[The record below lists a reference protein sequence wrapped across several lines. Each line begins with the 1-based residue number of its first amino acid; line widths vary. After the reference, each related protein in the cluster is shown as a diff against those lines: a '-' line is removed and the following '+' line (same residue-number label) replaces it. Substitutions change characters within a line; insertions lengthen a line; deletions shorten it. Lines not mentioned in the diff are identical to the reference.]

1 MKEYHQ
7 FTLLPGRCETERCI
21 SLTKFWYQAEAKG
34 KYTKCMALETAQNTL
49 MTCCTI
55 LQWQNKAMCSKSLR
69 KREQKVFVSRRLAQ
83 LCLLLHYVI
92 VRRSAVTDDFCLVP
106 LTTTP
111 FSWMQTDNPSV
122 PVPLNRKKKSI
133 SIDYD
138 WLLLRRFEESPIE
151 KWLLRLQDLS
161 GSRNIS
167 RALSQVVL
175 FSRIRSDCR
184 SGVRIINH
192 ILQSN

>member
-49 MTCCTI
+49 MTCCPI

-111 FSWMQTDNPSV
+111 FSWMQTDHPSV
-122 PVPLNRKKKSI
+122 PVPLNRKKKI
-133 SIDYD
+133 YKY
-138 WLLLRRFEESPIE
+138 W
-151 KWLLRLQDLS
+151 LRLASVATIWRVPHRKMAFTPS
-161 GSRNIS
+161 GS
-167 RALSQVVL
+167 
-175 FSRIRSDCR
+175 
-184 SGVRIINH
+184 VRLEEH
-192 ILQSN
+192 